1 MRHKERSL
9 RRKLRITKENKIISE
24 KAEDNDISLINAY
37 ARKELKKEDVYTF
50 SVILCD
56 NEVDRDFEVFSVN
69 ALEKLNKLFVGK
81 TGIFDH
87 DARANNQCARI
98 YSCEVKT
105 DGSRLTELGEIYTYL
120 EAKAYVPRSEEEII
134 EKIESGILKEVSV
147 SCSVA
152 KAYCSVCGKEN
163 CKHIKGKKYANKRA
177 VRILDDAFDA
187 YEFSFVAI
195 PAQRNAGVKKSYK
208 GVNINMSE
216 NIKNTDIIEK
226 LKGAQEEISLSVSE
240 AEKLFG
246 LCEMGRAYR
255 EKLERGIAK
264 CFRVTSPELDGETIG
279 KMAEN
284 LDAKGL
290 EKLYDVMSKA
300 ANKKLPTEMNFVPQ
314 TAGEHKNKADSMYG
328 EYSI

>member
-1 MRHKERSL
+1 MRHKERRL
-9 RRKLRITKENKIISE
+9 RRKLRITKENRIISE
-24 KAEDNDISLINAY
+24 KEAEKDISLINAY
-37 ARKELKKEDVYTF
+37 ARKELKSEEVYTF
-50 SVILCD
+50 SVVLCD
-56 NEVDRDFEVFSVN
+56 NEVDRDFEAFSVN

-98 YSCEVKT
+98 YSCEIKT
-105 DGSRLTELGEIYTYL
+105 DESRLTELGEVYTYL
-120 EAKAYVPRSEEEII
+120 EAKAYIPRSESEII

-147 SCSVA
+147 SCSVGRA
-152 KAYCSVCGKEN
+152 HCSVCGKEN
-163 CKHIKGKKYANKRA
+163 CKHIKGKMYANERA
-177 VRILDDAFDA
+177 VRILDDASDA

-195 PAQRNAGVKKSYK
+195 PAQRNAGVKKNYR
-208 GVNINMSE
+208 GINMRD

-226 LKGAQEEISLSVSE
+226 LKSTEEEISLNASE
-240 AEKLFG
+240 AAKLLE

-255 EKLERGIAK
+255 ERLESGIAK

-279 KMAEN
+279 KMTEN
-284 LDAKGL
+284 LDAAAL

-300 ANKKLPTEMNFVPQ
+300 ANKKLPVVTDFAPQ
-314 TAGEHKNKADSMYG
+314 TAGEHKIKTDSMYG